1 MSIFDW
7 VWSSV
12 MLLTVTHYCRD
23 TTWSS
28 SPSQSRTCSVELSSP
43 STLSGLKGEVWHQIS
58 SVELTADQLTKSV
71 YNTESEVLLM
81 PALLDHKGIS
91 NTSELILD
99 LDCSLLYQVC
109 LSIFYMQCSGG
120 NTSGVSEERCAVQS
134 PAWWLSSWA
143 PQSTTSSSSTWT
155 GSSSSSPPSSSRQT
169 AAGRILR

>member
-1 MSIFDW
+1 
-7 VWSSV
+7 

-81 PALLDHKGIS
+81 PALLDHKGIC

-99 LDCSLLYQVC
+99 LDCFTCFTKSFCLYSICNGNAQVGI
-109 LSIFYMQCSGG
+109 LREFRRRDVQCSHQPGG
-120 NTSGVSEERCAVQS
+120 CPHERLRLQLRPRQPG
-134 PAWWLSSWA
+134 PAPRLQV
-143 PQSTTSSSSTWT
+143 PL
-155 GSSSSSPPSSSRQT
+155 P
-169 AAGRILR
+169 AAGRQQQEEY